1 MAIYVWLQCCKCN
14 KSIKL
19 HLFSFSRNKYGVFVP
34 LCEHFNVKYSFTAK
48 YKFFSLG
55 WSIVLEVK
63 VQCRRCSKNYYN
75 FGQMT
80 FNSEFYNIDMNH
92 HCCYNVFI
100 LSVDGEKFL
109 NDGKGYLLQRKL
121 REQEEKFIIEHDKKN
136 KEKTAISKKIKFDLD
151 YIDKS
156 YDEMISK
163 EEYKIATDLNFDI
176 EEEIE
181 KIMNYEICQVNLV

>member
-80 FNSEFYNIDMNH
+80 FNSEFYNIDMSH
-92 HCCYNVFI
+92 QFCYNVFI

>member
-19 HLFSFSRNKYGVFVP
+19 HLYSFSRNKYGVFVP
-34 LCEHFNVKYSFTAK
+34 LCEHFNVKYSFIAK

-80 FNSEFYNIDMNH
+80 FNSEFYNIDMSH

-181 KIMNYEICQVNLV
+181 KIMNYEICQINLV

>member
-80 FNSEFYNIDMNH
+80 FNSEFYNIDMSH

-151 YIDKS
+151 
-156 YDEMISK
+156 
-163 EEYKIATDLNFDI
+163 
-176 EEEIE
+176 
-181 KIMNYEICQVNLV
+181 

>member
-80 FNSEFYNIDMNH
+80 FNSEFYNIDMRH

>member
-63 VQCRRCSKNYYN
+63 VQCRRCSKNHYN

-80 FNSEFYNIDMNH
+80 FNSEFYNIDMRH

-181 KIMNYEICQVNLV
+181 KNMNYEICQVNLV

>member
-1 MAIYVWLQCCKCN
+1 
-14 KSIKL
+14 
-19 HLFSFSRNKYGVFVP
+19 
-34 LCEHFNVKYSFTAK
+34 
-48 YKFFSLG
+48 
-55 WSIVLEVK
+55 
-63 VQCRRCSKNYYN
+63 
-75 FGQMT
+75 MT
-80 FNSEFYNIDMNH
+80 FNSEFYNIDMSH
-92 HCCYNVFI
+92 QFCYNVFI

-176 EEEIE
+176 EEEID

>member
-80 FNSEFYNIDMNH
+80 FNSEFYNIDMRH

-151 YIDKS
+151 YIDKF